1 MNCRPTSAIG
11 QASTLAVHLLLVILL
26 NGCAPDEVSD
36 RDALPAEGT
45 PTETAPGDAVEEA
58 APPGDAV
65 EEAAPPGD
73 AVEEA
78 ATPDG
83 LELLVFLARGNE
95 PFWNVRIYPDRLR
108 YSALGEDPIEFLAPD
123 HLSEPGR
130 GRWTWSAEGDS
141 GAFSVT
147 IEHRPCDDTM
157 ADVSYDYTASVRI
170 DDRVVEGCAIKGSVS
185 G

>member
-1 MNCRPTSAIG
+1 
-11 QASTLAVHLLLVILL
+11 V
-26 NGCAPDEVSD
+26 
-36 RDALPAEGT
+36 EGT
-45 PTETAPGDAVEEA
+45 ATPGDSVE
-58 APPGDAV
+58 G
-65 EEAAPPGD
+65 
-73 AVEEA
+73 A

-123 HLSEPGR
+123 DRSEPGT
-130 GRWTWSAEGDS
+130 GRWIWSAEGDF

-157 ADVSYDYTASVRI
+157 ADVSYEYAASVRFQ
-170 DDRVVEGCAIKGSVS
+170 A
-185 G
+185 

>member
-1 MNCRPTSAIG
+1 MNCHPTSAIG
-11 QASTLAVHLLLVILL
+11 QASTLPLHLFLAILL
-26 NGCAPDEVSD
+26 SGCAPNEVSD
-36 RDALPAEGT
+36 KDALPAEPT
-45 PTETAPGDAVEEA
+45 PTETAPGDAVEGA

-65 EEAAPPGD
+65 EG
-73 AVEEA
+73 A

-108 YSALGEDPIEFLAPD
+108 FSALGEDPIEFLAPD
-123 HLSEPGR
+123 DRSEPET
-130 GRWTWSAEGDS
+130 GRWIWSAEGDS

-157 ADVSYDYTASVRI
+157 ADVSYEYAANVRFQG
-170 DDRVVEGCAIKGSVS
+170 RVVEGCAIKGSVS